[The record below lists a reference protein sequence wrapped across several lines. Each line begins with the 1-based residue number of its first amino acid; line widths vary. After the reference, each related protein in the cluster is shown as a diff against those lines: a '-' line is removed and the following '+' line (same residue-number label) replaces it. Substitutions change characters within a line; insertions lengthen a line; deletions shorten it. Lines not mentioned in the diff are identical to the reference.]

1 MIWEGMI
8 FLILDG
14 LMLKTKILDEAK
26 HEIEHKNLN
35 LGLGIIQVGD
45 NPNSNIYI
53 KNKIKACEKVGIEVI
68 YKKLDSSIVEEKL
81 IELIESFNND
91 DNITGIILQSPLPS
105 HLDFDKCSSYI
116 LSSKDV
122 DGFTKEN
129 VYKLY
134 LNQKGIL
141 PCTVKGIIRLL
152 EEYKISLEGANI
164 AIIGRGNIV
173 GKPLAMA
180 MENRNATV
188 TLCHSKTKNI
198 KDITRNADIVISACG
213 IPHFVTEDMI
223 KDGAVVVDVGISKVA
238 DKIVGDVDF
247 NNVKDKASFIT
258 PNPGGVGPM
267 TVAMII
273 DNLIEM
279 GEE

>member
-1 MIWEGMI
+1 M
-8 FLILDG
+8 
-14 LMLKTKILDEAK
+14 
-26 HEIEHKNLN
+26 
-35 LGLGIIQVGD
+35 
-45 NPNSNIYI
+45 
-53 KNKIKACEKVGIEVI
+53 
-68 YKKLDSSIVEEKL
+68 
-81 IELIESFNND
+81 
-91 DNITGIILQSPLPS
+91 
-105 HLDFDKCSSYI
+105 
-116 LSSKDV
+116 
-122 DGFTKEN
+122 
-129 VYKLY
+129 
-134 LNQKGIL
+134 
-141 PCTVKGIIRLL
+141 L

-247 NNVKDKASFIT
+247 DNVKDKASFIT